1 MHICRYDAPRP
12 AAHAPANRIMSE
24 DMVGSSIAVDVVVR
38 SSSRLGE
45 GPVWDPEGE
54 LLWRVDILAGRVL
67 RSSIDDG
74 TTVCWELPTLVGAV
88 APAVDGGA
96 VVACKEGFG
105 TLSSGGDFEV
115 KLKILSPDHRMNDG
129 KCDPSGRMWAGSM
142 KMPPAPGEGVLR
154 RLGADWDSQVVCE
167 GLSLPNGIGWSPDSR
182 FMYLADSLR
191 RVIEVFDFDKDD
203 GTVCKRRTLI
213 DFDPAGGLPDG
224 LCVDSSGCLWVAMW
238 GGFRVLRIS
247 PRGEVL
253 GEVPMPVRQPT
264 SCAFGGR
271 DLDVLFVTSAREG
284 LHLPVGGEEADGSVF
299 ALTGVGTQGMAQAR
313 FGGS

>member
-1 MHICRYDAPRP
+1 VHICRYDAPRP

-54 LLWRVDILAGRVL
+54 LLWWVDILAGRVL

-167 GLSLPNGIGWSPDSR
+167 GFHYRMAS
-182 FMYLADSLR
+182 
-191 RVIEVFDFDKDD
+191 
-203 GTVCKRRTLI
+203 
-213 DFDPAGGLPDG
+213 AGALTPG
-224 LCVDSSGCLWVAMW
+224 LCTWPTAYEELSKCSTSIRTTARSASVARLSTSTPQV
-238 GGFRVLRIS
+238 GY
-247 PRGEVL
+247 
-253 GEVPMPVRQPT
+253 PT
-264 SCAFGGR
+264 GYVSI
-271 DLDVLFVTSAREG
+271 
-284 LHLPVGGEEADGSVF
+284 
-299 ALTGVGTQGMAQAR
+299 AQAVCR
-313 FGGS
+313 